1 VTLMRLDKYLSD
13 ATAFSR
19 RELKSLIRSGQV
31 HVGGKVIKSP
41 EYQVESDSQVTLKG
55 EAVCYRKFVYLM
67 MNKPAGFISA
77 TEDGNAPVVTELLPE
92 EYRHF
97 GVFPAGRLDKDT
109 EGLLILTNDGQF
121 AHQITSPR
129 KQVWKRYFARLDAS
143 ASAGDAEIF
152 THGMDLGDFI
162 AAPGHLIV
170 TGIPEEVF
178 VEITEGKFHQV
189 KRMCAK
195 VGKNVIYLKRC
206 AIGGLTL
213 DGKLQPGQCRELTAD
228 ELEMLKDAPLPPLE
242 ETALR

>member
-1 VTLMRLDKYLSD
+1 MRLDKYLSD

-31 HVGGKVIKSP
+31 NVGGKVIKSP

-129 KQVWKRYFARLDAS
+129 KQVWKRYFARLDAP
-143 ASAGDAEIF
+143 ASAEDAEVF